1 MCEREKGEEQKDG
14 GGTKD
19 GVSACDKY
27 SEDQM
32 LWVLSQLGHTV
43 YTTVCS
49 IYFQDRL
56 LSRDVVLVPGS
67 ASNAIFHL
75 SVSRVCVFIRE
86 FAHVCIYVGGESRP
100 LHVRAAVLVSRR
112 PAPVK
117 PSSDCRPHPLGQGC
131 VGWWRWWWWR
141 RERGKQHLH
150 HVTSLY
156 DRLAPLPC
164 CLPSKTKVSS
174 VLSSNQSNTNQT
186 FRDRM
191 SAGGVVAN
199 Q

>member
-1 MCEREKGEEQKDG
+1 MTNTVKTRCCG
-14 GGTKD
+14 
-19 GVSACDKY
+19 SC
-27 SEDQM
+27 
-32 LWVLSQLGHTV
+32 QLGHTV

-49 IYFQDRL
+49 IYFQARL
-56 LSRDVVLVPGS
+56 RSHDVVLVPGS

-86 FAHVCIYVGGESRP
+86 FAHACIYAGGESRP

-117 PSSDCRPHPLGQGC
+117 PSSDCRLHPLGQGC

-156 DRLAPLPC
+156 DRLAPLLRCSHQKQRFP
-164 CLPSKTKVSS
+164 PSS
-174 VLSSNQSNTNQT
+174 VRISPTPIKVLATGCQLKGWLETSDIEGLSINQAAAVNILCVWQ
-186 FRDRM
+186 F
-191 SAGGVVAN
+191 
-199 Q
+199 